1 MNSHSESQIESPPSS
16 KRPRAAARQP
26 FDPERRAQIVR
37 AALGVFAEKG
47 FHAATIRD
55 VARAAGLADGTI
67 YNHFE
72 NKPALLLGILDLMTE
87 RARAQVDPPALA
99 GLDLHGFVRA
109 FLVQPLRM
117 LEADNFGLFRV
128 LIAEMMVN
136 TPLRERFYAEF
147 LEPMLRQG
155 GLYFDH
161 WAAQHPDQPM
171 THRPNL
177 AVRTLSALMLGL
189 MVQRIL
195 GDELLA
201 ADWDS
206 LPDALA
212 DMLMSGLGGDLA

>member
-1 MNSHSESQIESPPSS
+1 M
-16 KRPRAAARQP
+16 
-26 FDPERRAQIVR
+26 R

-87 RARAQVDPPALA
+87 RARTQLDPPALT
-99 GLDLHGFVRA
+99 GLDLRGFVRA
-109 FLVQPLRM
+109 FLVQPLKM

-128 LIAEMMVN
+128 LMSEMMVN
-136 TPLRERFYAEF
+136 AALRERFYAEF

-155 GLYFDH
+155 EQFFAA
-161 WAAQHPDQPM
+161 WASQHPNQLPDQPM
-171 THRPNL
+171 PEL
-177 AVRTLSALMLGL
+177 AVRTLSALILGL
-189 MVQRIL
+189 MVQRVL
-195 GDELLA
+195 GDDVLA

-206 LPDALA
+206 LPDALTA
-212 DMLMSGLGGDLA
+212 LLVGGLDGERA